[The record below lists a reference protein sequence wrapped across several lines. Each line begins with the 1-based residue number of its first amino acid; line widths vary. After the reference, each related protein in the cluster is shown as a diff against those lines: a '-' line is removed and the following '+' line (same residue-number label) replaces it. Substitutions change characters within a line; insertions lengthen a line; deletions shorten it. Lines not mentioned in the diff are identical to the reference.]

1 VRIDDFELRSQAAM
15 LGEIDGG
22 HTITTF
28 IGFANFAPTGLTSFV
43 DTGAMQV
50 RLFFVKEDYFMI
62 AALSGTNQ
70 YNFFDYANMRLH
82 QV

>member
-1 VRIDDFELRSQAAM
+1 
-15 LGEIDGG
+15 
-22 HTITTF
+22 
-28 IGFANFAPTGLTSFV
+28 
-43 DTGAMQV
+43 MQV
-50 RLFFVKEDYFMI
+50 RLFLVKEDYFMI